1 MPERRNGKHRAKH
14 AEGADMPHARHHP
27 VRRHRA
33 QCRAHKK
40 SRIERADGG
49 VAHPHLRQL
58 HPRRVEK
65 QAETGKE
72 EKYRE
77 KEGVEFVGEVGHD
90 G

>member
-14 AEGADMPHARHHP
+14 AESADMPHARHHP
-27 VRRHRA
+27 VRRHRTER
-33 QCRAHKK
+33 RADKK
-40 SRIERADGG
+40 RRIQRTDGG
-49 VAHPHLRQL
+49 VGHPHLRQL

>member
-1 MPERRNGKHRAKH
+1 MPERRNGKHRTKH
-14 AEGADMPHARHHP
+14 AKTADVPHARHHP
-27 VRRHRA
+27 VRRHRTER
-33 QCRAHKK
+33 RADKK
-40 SRIERADGG
+40 RRIQRTDGG
-49 VAHPHLRQL
+49 VGHPHLRQL